1 MAFYPTPSSAGT
13 GIVVVPCVH
22 PSVCPVPKD
31 VTALNF
37 KGYFRDLPEIHYCE
51 AQYHDADCY
60 SKWPCSV
67 DFCAFHRT
75 LKLSMI
81 SFHQVWGTAFQLK
94 CKLFK
99 DFMYRPEIWWGYT
112 HYYEADSL
120 LQIDVFGHFCAFH
133 GTLKCSMHDM
143 LGPGLMSEDEHLVTL
158 GPFKPPFVVPYV
170 VCPSVRPP
178 ALVR

>member
-1 MAFYPTPSSAGT
+1 MAFYPLPSSAGT

-67 DFCAFHRT
+67 DFSAFHRT
-75 LKLSMI
+75 LKFSMI
-81 SFHQVWGTAFQLK
+81 GLHQVWGTAFQLK
-94 CKLFK
+94 CKLVK
-99 DFMYRPEIWWGYT
+99 AWNLVGLY
-112 HYYEADSL
+112 AL
-120 LQIDVFGHFCAFH
+120 LWSRFTFENRRVWPFLRVPWNFEMFH
-133 GTLKCSMHDM
+133 AWHAWTRSNVRGWTSCYPRFIQAALCRA
-143 LGPGLMSEDEHLVTL
+143 LRRL
-158 GPFKPPFVVPYV
+158 
-170 VCPSVRPP
+170 SVRPSTCP
-178 ALVR
+178 R